1 MALTNCTITSASV
14 DVTKNQAVGSTASQ
28 VLVITPD
35 VGYVVQA
42 SDFTAQSPPTGID
55 SITLANS
62 STAYALDNTVT
73 VTCDL
78 TNTYNPGNNDV
89 TLTIDI
95 DGAAVLSQDKGEKRY
110 VRVITA
116 ETNTT
121 SSSGT
126 TNYTLTGT
134 YDGEGAAIAV
144 VTKTI
149 TAASGRYFTAEPS
162 YVVTTGNSDHYI
174 ITCSSTADST
184 YTDAMVSKTFEIKYT
199 FPDGES
205 ENLQGSPDII
215 TITANADATLT
226 ADDGV
231 KLINNYSIDPTSI
244 SQNRTEGTLRVYGES
259 GAQVDLSMVNEDS
272 TAYNFTDLNFTGG
285 GSKALTIPSNGY
297 IDVDVVYPTT
307 GDPDQYDFTLSTA
320 AYAGSDLASG
330 IDPDNN
336 SIATFNVISYGTCGY
351 TVSTNSASG
360 RSYTSTPSKTHSGV
374 ALSVPSGTS
383 TKTSSLVLTDD
394 VNMVLRRLPIG
405 SDFVG
410 TNVDGSTSTA
420 GSMLVDTVSIN
431 PSTIGG
437 AGVQSYTITV
447 SSVLD
452 QFGIA
457 DSTHV
462 LALDNFINVPSVC
475 SSQTYAGNEDQA
487 LSIDLSAHVTNP
499 QGNTLTYSVVADNSS
514 SNGTLGSIN
523 ASTGAITYT
532 PAANNNTNVTFTWR
546 VNDGLENSNTATATL
561 NIAAVADAPT
571 DITMSSQSIN
581 ENNSI
586 NDVIGAFSSV
596 DPDGSGT
603 YTYTLVSGTGST
615 DNSSFNISGS
625 NLRASEVFDYE
636 TKNSYSI
643 RVRSTDADGSG
654 NVEKQF
660 TISIGDVA
668 DGGTGARWLI
678 ERYDSSG
685 NTTNVQ
691 YYVSSTQYCNGSNL
705 ALIPNSC
712 FGLNKYVRFVTSAGG
727 CSSTVLAAGKI
738 IDMSV
743 ADGAIGAY
751 IHGSGAQWFNSAQ
764 DAHNNTNATTC

>member
-1 MALTNCTITSASV
+1 MALTNCTITSTAV
-14 DVTKNQAVGSTASQ
+14 DVTSNQAVGTTASQ

-35 VGYVVQA
+35 VGYVVKA
-42 SDFTAQSPPTGID
+42 TDFSKQSPPTGID
-55 SITLANS
+55 TITLS
-62 STAYALDNTVT
+62 DSTTAYALDNTVL

-78 TNTYNPGNNDV
+78 TNSYNPGTNDV

-95 DGAAVLSQDKGEKRY
+95 DGAAVLSQDKGETRLTN
-110 VRVITA
+110 VTTV

-126 TNYTLTGT
+126 NSYTVTGT
-134 YDGEGAAIAV
+134 YDGVGDPVAV

-149 TAASGRYFTAEPS
+149 TATSGKYFTSEPS
-162 YVVTTGNSDHYI
+162 HVVTTGTADHYT
-174 ITCSSTADST
+174 ITCSTTVHAT
-184 YTDAMVSKTFEIKYT
+184 YTDAILSKTFEIKYN

-205 ENLQGSPDII
+205 TNPSADVI
-215 TITANADATLT
+215 TITANADGTLIT
-226 ADDGV
+226 DDGL
-231 KLINNYSIDPTSI
+231 KLINSYTIEPNSI

-259 GAQVDLSMVNEDS
+259 GAQVDLAMVNEDS

-374 ALSVPSGTS
+374 ALSVPSGRATFA
-383 TKTSSLVLTDD
+383 SSLVLTDD

-410 TNVDGSTSTA
+410 TNVDGSTSTS
-420 GSMLVDTVSIN
+420 GSMLLDTVSIN

-447 SSVLD
+447 SSEID
-452 QFGIA
+452 KFGIA
-457 DSTHV
+457 NSTHV
-462 LALDNFINVPSVC
+462 LALDNFINVPTVAANA
-475 SSQTYAGNEDQA
+475 TFAGNEDSN
-487 LSIDLSAHVTNP
+487 LSIDLSSHVTNP
-499 QGNTLTYSVVADNSS
+499 QGNTLTYSVVADNSG

-625 NLRASEVFDYE
+625 NLRAGEVFDYE
-636 TKNSYSI
+636 TKDSYSI

-660 TISIGDVA
+660 TISIGDLA

-691 YYVSSTQYCNGSNL
+691 YYVSSTQYCNGSSL
-705 ALIPNSC
+705 AVIPNSC
-712 FGLNKYVRFVTSAGG
+712 FGLNKFVRFVTSAGG
-727 CSSTVLAAGKI
+727 CGSTEYAAGKI
-738 IDMSV
+738 INVSV
-743 ADGAIGAY
+743 SDGAIGAY
-751 IHGSGAQWFNSAQ
+751 ISGSGAQWFNTAQ
-764 DAHNNTNATTC
+764 DAHNDTNAVNC